1 MRIFSRI
8 SAVVVLS
15 VLLGMMSIGCGVTKK
30 KTDDVASHI
39 KLLQQKGVPDSML
52 SDAKVLLV
60 QIQSSKQY
68 GGGASPQKLYDS
80 AVTILAKAEA
90 AFTATTNQ
98 LQPIVES
105 LRKTFDARKQGLSG
119 PQLKEADSLIALAD
133 SCIKMNQFPE
143 AKEKCT
149 LIDAT
154 LNSLQKDE
162 KTSKELKPKLLGT
175 WNATHKTVDKETH
188 ANYVEKT
195 TFTFTLDGKADC
207 TEEKNGQT
215 NEVFKEDWKFQSSGT
230 YSLKG
235 DTVMMCLPR
244 EKCLKQTY
252 FNQKDIGGKKQWVK
266 DEKPT
271 YDSTVTSDKKYR
283 FVSYADLKANFK
295 KK

>member
-8 SAVVVLS
+8 SAVVIVC
-15 VLLGMMSIGCGVTKK
+15 VFLGMMSIGCGVTKK
-30 KTDDVASHI
+30 KTDDVAKHI
-39 KLLQQKGVPDSML
+39 QLLQQKGVPDSML

-80 AVTILAKAEA
+80 AVAVLVKAEA
-90 AFTATTNQ
+90 SYITTTNQ
-98 LQPIVES
+98 LKPFVDS
-105 LRKTFDARKQGLSG
+105 LRKTFDARKQGLTG
-119 PQLKEADSLIALAD
+119 PQLKAADSLIALAD

-143 AKEKCT
+143 AKDKCVLT
-149 LIDAT
+149 DAA

-162 KTSKELKPKLLGT
+162 KTAQELKSKIVGI
-175 WNATHKTVDKETH
+175 WNASRKTVDKEAH
-188 ANYVEKT
+188 ANVVEKT
-195 TFTFTLDGKADC
+195 TFTFTSDGKADC
-207 TEEKNGQT
+207 IEEKNGQS
-215 NEVFKEDWKFQSSGT
+215 NEVFKEDWKFQSTGT

-252 FNQKDIGGKKQWVK
+252 WNQKDVGGKKQWVK

>member
-1 MRIFSRI
+1 
-8 SAVVVLS
+8 
-15 VLLGMMSIGCGVTKK
+15 MMSIGCGVTKK
-30 KTDDVASHI
+30 KTDDVAKHI
-39 KLLQQKGVPDSML
+39 QSLQQKGVPDSLL

-80 AVTILAKAEA
+80 AVAVLAKAEA

-98 LQPIVES
+98 VKPIVES
-105 LRKTFDARKQGLSG
+105 LRKTFDTRKQGLTG
-119 PQLKEADSLIALAD
+119 PQLKAADSLIAQAD
-133 SCIKMNQFPE
+133 SCIKMNQWPE

-149 LIDAT
+149 MIDAA

-162 KTSKELKPKLLGT
+162 ITAKELKPKIVGT
-175 WNATHKTVDKETH
+175 WSATRKTVDKEAK
-188 ANYVEKT
+188 ANVVEKT
-195 TFTFTLDGKADC
+195 TFTFTSDGKADC
-207 TEEKNGQT
+207 VEEKIGQT
-215 NEVFKEDWKFQSSGT
+215 NEFFKEDWKFQSSGT

-235 DTVMMCLPR
+235 DTVMMCLPK

-252 FNQKDIGGKKQWVK
+252 WNNKDVGGKKQWVK
-266 DEKPT
+266 DVKPT

>member
-1 MRIFSRI
+1 MKILS
-8 SAVVVLS
+8 S
-15 VLLGMMSIGCGVTKK
+15 VLAVAVLTIALCMMSIGCGVTKK
-30 KTDDVASHI
+30 KTDEVQKHI
-39 KLLQQKGVPDSML
+39 QLLQQKGVPDSML

-80 AVTILAKAEA
+80 AVAVLAKADA

-98 LQPIVES
+98 LKPVVEA
-105 LRKTFDARKQGLSG
+105 LRQTFDARKQGLTG
-119 PQLKEADSLIALAD
+119 PQLKEADSLIKLAD
-133 SCIKMNQFPE
+133 SCIRINQWPE

-149 LIDAT
+149 MIDAT
-154 LNSLQKDE
+154 LNSLLKDE
-162 KTSKELKPKLLGT
+162 TTAKELKPKIIGT
-175 WNATHKTVDKETH
+175 WNATRKTADKETK

-195 TFTFTLDGKADC
+195 TFTFTSDGKADC
-207 TEEKNGQT
+207 IEEKNGQT

-230 YSLKG
+230 FSLKG
-235 DTVMMCLPR
+235 DTVMMSLPR
-244 EKCLKQTY
+244 EKCIKQTY
-252 FNQKDIGGKKQWVK
+252 WNNKDVGGKKQWVK